1 MCNHFKFTHKVPNQ
15 TTPNQITPNRTT
27 WSKNMP
33 PIAKSLRE
41 ISALLRYYTMLSDDS
56 LPTIWENLSVPSS
69 SVKKSKR
76 EKRAPLKII

>member
-1 MCNHFKFTHKVPNQ
+1 
-15 TTPNQITPNRTT
+15 
-27 WSKNMP
+27 MP